1 MRLAVVVQRYGAELN
16 GGAEL
21 HARYV
26 AEHLA
31 RHAEVEVLTTCATDY
46 ITWRNELD
54 PGVEPVNGIP
64 VRRFPV
70 SRERNVKD
78 FGRRSAQVFEAPHS
92 VAAELA
98 WLRSEG
104 PTSPSLINHLRR
116 QGDAYD
122 YCLFFSY
129 RYYHAYHGI
138 RVAGS
143 RAVLVPTAERDPA
156 LGLRIFGGSFRGV
169 RAVMYNSYEE
179 RALIRAVAHNEAIP
193 GVVVGIGSEV
203 PAHAEPQ
210 RFRQATG
217 IEGPVLIYVGRID
230 ENKGCRELFDF
241 FQRYARVSPHLTL
254 VLIGSPVMP
263 IPRHSR
269 IRHLGY
275 VTDQEKF
282 DAMAAADLLVMPSQY
297 ESLSMVTLEAWAL
310 GRPVLANGRCDVL
323 CGQCIRSNAGLYY
336 ESYEEFAEALHSVVS
351 NSTLRNALG
360 MNGQAYFNAHYTWP
374 VIERKYLNML
384 DRLNREDGERVSR
397 PEPLPRWIGRHA
409 RDLPPGREV
418 VDRLPTGPA
427 TRTGGTQPDGHSA
440 SDS

>member
-1 MRLAVVVQRYGAELN
+1 M
-16 GGAEL
+16 
-21 HARYV
+21 
-26 AEHLA
+26 
-31 RHAEVEVLTTCATDY
+31 T
-46 ITWRNELD
+46 
-54 PGVEPVNGIP
+54 
-64 VRRFPV
+64 
-70 SRERNVKD
+70 
-78 FGRRSAQVFEAPHS
+78 
-92 VAAELA
+92 
-98 WLRSEG
+98 G
-104 PTSPSLINHLRR
+104 P
-116 QGDAYD
+116 
-122 YCLFFSY
+122 
-129 RYYHAYHGI
+129 
-138 RVAGS
+138 

-203 PAHAEPQ
+203 PAHPEPQ

-241 FQRYARVSPHLTL
+241 FQRYARLSPHLTL

-336 ESYEEFAEALHSVVS
+336 ESYEEFAETLHSIVS

-360 MNGQAYFNAHYTWP
+360 MNGQTYFKAHYTWP

-384 DRLNREDGERVSR
+384 DRLDREDGERVSR
-397 PEPLPRWIGRHA
+397 PEPLPRWFGRHA

-427 TRTGGTQPDGHSA
+427 ARTGGTQPDGHSA
-440 SDS
+440 GDS